1 VGVKSW
7 FDSLKSAGILPLMK
21 SISDYTLVELRRVI
35 ELKEKISAS
44 HGELEAI
51 TGEVAAANPAEAPA
65 PPKRTKRKLSASHKR
80 KLIKALAKAR
90 KIRWA
95 KAKAAGIPGPKK
107 RRISAAGRAALSA
120 GAKARWAKVRA
131 AKAA

>member
-1 VGVKSW
+1 MGVKSW

-35 ELKEKISAS
+35 ALKEKISAL

-51 TGEVAAANPAEAPA
+51 TGEVATANPAEAPA

-95 KAKAAGIPGPKK
+95 KAKAAGTPGPKK